1 MSNWQAALAEGV
13 AGFLGDLSKAGQGSL
28 EPAADAGANGEQRV
42 FGPAAR
48 APDSLLFDPYS
59 WYSGSQEFHTRPL
72 SLDWNTM
79 RRMAAAP
86 PISAIIKRRCEDAEE
101 FCHPEENPY
110 LPGFKVRMRSRKA
123 APSRA
128 ALRMIEELERFVLQG
143 GVVED
148 MRQVQVRDDFPTFV
162 KKVVR
167 DSLTYDQ
174 LCFEIVPSK
183 LSRFGGGFRP
193 ARFIAAPAHSMRIAT
208 TSHDGHALPDDD
220 FETPRFVQVYDEV
233 VINEYRPSEL
243 CFGIRNPRSDLEFC
257 GYGYSEL
264 EMLVTIATAWL
275 NAFEYNRRFFSQ
287 GAGIP
292 GILNLKGQVV
302 NERIMRAFKRE
313 LQMLATGAQN
323 AHRIPVTSAEGM
335 EFINLH
341 STPREMEYS
350 AWMDLLTKLACAL
363 YSMDP
368 AEIGFNFGNTGQQS
382 SMGSANQVEKIGESR
397 ERGLKPL
404 IRFLFSQLN
413 RFVIWQIDPDF
424 EIVAQGLRSNSESDD
439 LDLDAKRAATY
450 MTVDQI
456 RARYDM
462 PAMESGKGACI
473 LNATWLQFQAAAQG
487 EQDGAGQQIPP
498 MDTAVLFSAPQPPAG
513 GPPQGVG
520 TPPGGVVQDQSQAAG
535 QPLAASMTARQV
547 RRPKVSS
554 FTL

>member
-1 MSNWQAALAEGV
+1 MGNWQTALAEGV
-13 AGFLGDLSKAGQGSL
+13 AGFLGDLSKAGKASL
-28 EPAADAGANGEQRV
+28 EPGADAGANGDQRV

-59 WYSGSQEFHTRPL
+59 WYSGNQEFHQRPL
-72 SLDWNTM
+72 SLDWNTL

-110 LPGFKVRMRSRKA
+110 LPGFKVRMRNRKA

-128 ALRMIEELERFVLQG
+128 ALRMIEELERFILQG

-148 MRQVQVRDDFPTFV
+148 MRQVQLRDSFSTFV

-174 LCFEIVPSK
+174 LCFEVVPSR
-183 LSRFGGGFRP
+183 LSRIGGGFRP
-193 ARFIAAPAHSMRIAT
+193 ARFVAAPAHTIRIANT
-208 TSHDGHALPDDD
+208 TQDGHALPDDD
-220 FETPRFVQVYDEV
+220 FETPRWVQVYDEV
-233 VINEYRPSEL
+233 VVNEYRPAEL
-243 CFGIRNPRSDLEFC
+243 CFAVRNPRSDLEFV

-264 EMLVTIATAWL
+264 EMLVTIVTAWL

-302 NERIMRAFKRE
+302 NEKIMRAFKRE
-313 LQMLATGAQN
+313 LQMLVTGAQN
-323 AHRIPVTSAEGM
+323 AHRLPVTSAEGM

-341 STPREMEYS
+341 STNREMEYS

-382 SMGSANQVEKIGESR
+382 SMGSANQVEKIAESR

-404 IRFLFSQLN
+404 IRFIFAQLN

-424 EIVAQGLRSNSESDD
+424 EVVAQGLRQNSESDD
-439 LDLDAKRAATY
+439 LDLDVKRLSAY
-450 MTVDQI
+450 MTVDQL
-456 RARYDM
+456 RARNDM
-462 PAMESGKGACI
+462 PPMPDGTGECI
-473 LNATWLQFQAAAQG
+473 LNPTWLQFSQAAAQAGGGG
-487 EQDGAGQQIPP
+487 EPPAPDVDTDG
-498 MDTAVLFSAPQPPAG
+498 LFAQPEQPQPAAQ
-513 GPPQGVG
+513 PPQSVG
-520 TPPGGVVQDQSQAAG
+520 TPPGGMVQQTSQPAD
-535 QPLAASMTARQV
+535 LAASLTARA
-547 RRPKVSS
+547 RRPRVSS

>member
-13 AGFLGDLSKAGQGSL
+13 AGFLGDLSKAGSSSL
-28 EPAADAGANGEQRV
+28 EPTQDASPNGDQRV

-48 APDSLLFDPYS
+48 APDSLLFDPYA
-59 WYSGSQEFHTRPL
+59 WYSGSQEFHQRPL
-72 SLDWNTM
+72 SLDWNTL

-86 PISAIIKRRCEDAEE
+86 PISAIIKRRCEDAED

-110 LPGFKVRMRSRKA
+110 LPGFKVRMRNRKA
-123 APSRA
+123 SPSRA
-128 ALRMIEELERFVLQG
+128 ALRMIDELERFVLQG

-148 MRQVQVRDDFPTFV
+148 MRQIQTRDSFPAFV

-174 LCFEIVPSK
+174 LCFEVVPSR
-183 LSRFGGGFRP
+183 LSRIGGGFRP
-193 ARFIAAPAHSMRIAT
+193 ARFVAAPAHTIRIAN
-208 TSHDGHALPDDD
+208 TSQDGHALPDDD
-220 FETPRFVQVYDEV
+220 FETARFVQVYDEV
-233 VINEYRPSEL
+233 VVNEYRPSEM
-243 CFGIRNPRSDLEFC
+243 CFAVRNPRSDLEFV

-264 EMLVTIATAWL
+264 EMLVTIVTAWL

-292 GILNLKGQVV
+292 GILNLKGQAV
-302 NERIMRAFKRE
+302 NEKIMRAFKRE
-313 LQMLATGAQN
+313 LQMLVTGAQN
-323 AHRIPVTSAEGM
+323 AHRLPVTSAEGM

-341 STPREMEYS
+341 STNREMEYS

-363 YSMDP
+363 FSMDP

-424 EIVAQGLRSNSESDD
+424 EIVAQGLRSNSEKED
-439 LDLDAKRAATY
+439 LDLDKTRAETY
-450 MTVDQI
+450 MTIDQI
-456 RARYDM
+456 RARYDQPPM
-462 PAMESGKGACI
+462 PEGKGACI
-473 LNATWLQFQAAAQG
+473 LNPTWLQFSQAAAA
-487 EQDGAGQQIPP
+487 EQAQPANDVPP
-498 MDTAVLFSAPQPPAG
+498 MDTGGLFDAPEAQQQPPQQ
-513 GPPQGVG
+513 PPQSVG
-520 TPPGGVVQDQSQAAG
+520 TPPGGVVQQNA
-535 QPLAASMTARQV
+535 QPEALEASLTARA
-547 RRPKVSS
+547 RRPRVSS